1 MEQPSPKQ
9 DQPGRRHILDLPDEL
24 LCDIFDYFR
33 ADDVDVNDTP
43 LTYLFQEETR
53 DAGDEDLAV
62 LQSARLVCRRFHN
75 LASPLLVPVLR
86 ASIDSESLRRIDG
99 LTRNPHIASGV
110 RLIQL
115 LLGYRPI
122 DAVENFVQYRDL
134 QVRRI
139 SRVSTNCHRYLYDP
153 DPHDELT
160 QKMQAAVETYSYML
174 SAWDECTDPGDD
186 GWEKPWPADDPSRFK
201 EFLYECYGE
210 YRRRQEDQ
218 GRVLA
223 DGSYAAALA
232 ASASRMTGLRAL
244 SFSDHYYSPF
254 DSLTREALERPARD
268 TEKLREMMV
277 MPLDWATI
285 ERQSPVPVLLPA
297 RLLWEVPIALF
308 EGGVRLQELAV
319 STLPLRSNLDMLRP
333 LGGPGEAQPG
343 WGRLRAAFSSLRR
356 VDVGRLSFN
365 LRFRRPGPLP
375 TEDKSNT
382 EGYLAALLSG
392 EALQRMDFDAQGL
405 EFASDSNVSLPALAS
420 VLAWARQPNAEH
432 PYVGSVLASARH
444 PNLQKLH
451 IENVSVLRHEM
462 EAFIGGLGDGLRS
475 VSFWYVTIRD
485 GSWQKPLE
493 LLREKIARSEHGVVV
508 SLVSLEGEG
517 MDFPDSPAS
526 QLGNGSDS
534 DSDSE
539 HGSLSGD
546 GDEASG
552 AAETLLRDME
562 RYVRGEGE
570 ANPLS

>member
-9 DQPGRRHILDLPDEL
+9 SHAGQRHILDLPDEL
-24 LCDIFDYFR
+24 LCEIFDYFR
-33 ADDVDVNDTP
+33 PDDVDVNDTP
-43 LTYLFQEETR
+43 FSYLFDDETR
-53 DAGDEDLAV
+53 DAGQEDLAV
-62 LQSARLVCRRFHN
+62 LQSARLVCRRFHDI
-75 LASPLLVPVLR
+75 ASPLLVPVLR
-86 ASIDSESLRRIDG
+86 ASIDPDSLRRIDG
-99 LTRNPHIASGV
+99 LTRNPHITSGV

-122 DAVENFVQYRDL
+122 EASQTFVRYRDL

-139 SRVSTNCHRYLYDP
+139 SRLCTNCHRYLDFPDP
-153 DPHDELT
+153 DDEFM
-160 QKMQAAVETYSYML
+160 QVMQAAAGRYSYLL

-201 EFLYECYGE
+201 EFLYECYDE

-218 GRVLA
+218 DRVLA
-223 DGSYAAALA
+223 DGSYVAALA
-232 ASASRMTGLRAL
+232 ASAGRMTGLRAL
-244 SFSDHYYSPF
+244 SFSDHYYSPI
-254 DSLTREALERPARD
+254 DSLTREELARPGRD

-285 ERQSPVPVLLPA
+285 ERQDPVPALLPA

-308 EGGVRLQELAV
+308 EGGVRLQEVAV
-319 STLPLRSNLDMLRP
+319 STLPLRSNSDMLRP
-333 LGGPGEAQPG
+333 LGGPGEAQPA
-343 WGRLRAAFSSLRR
+343 WERLRAAFSNLRR

-392 EALQRMDFDAQGL
+392 EALQRMDFDARGL
-405 EFASDSNVSLPALAS
+405 EFAGDNVSHPAL
-420 VLAWARQPNAEH
+420 
-432 PYVGSVLASARH
+432 GSVLASARH
-444 PNLQKLH
+444 LNLRKLH
-451 IENVSVLRHEM
+451 IEDVSVLRHEM

-475 VSFWYVTIRD
+475 VSFWDVAIRD

-493 LLREKIARSEHGVVV
+493 LLREKIARSGPDVDV

-517 MDFPDSPAS
+517 MDFPDPPVF
-526 QLGNGSDS
+526 QLNSGS

-539 HGSLSGD
+539 HELFSGD
-546 GDEASG
+546 EESG
-552 AAETLLRDME
+552 VGETLFRDME
-562 RYVRGEGE
+562 RYVRGEEGI
-570 ANPLS
+570 ANPLSR